1 MGWLRGSTKL
11 LLIMLMKL
19 SGDDWDTLM
28 LLYLHT
34 GINNCSTAVILCYD
48 NNKQIGQVGMIP
60 VSTLPF
66 NFSISVKPGFLWSS
80 TFSQGNRM
88 TIMVMTFPC
97 E

>member
-1 MGWLRGSTKL
+1 MTG
-11 LLIMLMKL
+11 MN
-19 SGDDWDTLM
+19 
-28 LLYLHT
+28 T
-34 GINNCSTAVILCYD
+34 GINNCSTAICYD
-48 NNKQIGQVGMIP
+48 NNKQIGQVGTIP

-88 TIMVMTFPC
+88 TIMVTTFPC

>member
-1 MGWLRGSTKL
+1 MTG
-11 LLIMLMKL
+11 MN
-19 SGDDWDTLM
+19 TLM

-34 GINNCSTAVILCYD
+34 GINNCSSAILCYD
-48 NNKQIGQVGMIP
+48 NIKQIGQVGTIP

-66 NFSISVKPGFLWSS
+66 NFSVSVKPGFLWSS

-88 TIMVMTFPC
+88 TIMVTTFPC